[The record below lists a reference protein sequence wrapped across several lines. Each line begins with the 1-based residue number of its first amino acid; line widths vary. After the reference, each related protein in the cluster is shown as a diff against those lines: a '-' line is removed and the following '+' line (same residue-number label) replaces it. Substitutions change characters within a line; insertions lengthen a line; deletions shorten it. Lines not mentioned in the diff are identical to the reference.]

1 MQKPGLMGMKGLDQL
16 RSVKGSTVGHAK
28 TVSAVNTRLSSDS
41 ISIGAF
47 ANLKLTAEKLVKEQA
62 SVKTD
67 LEMANSKL
75 KKSTEQIQ
83 LLEVKLREAI
93 NENAKLKVKHKE
105 DGKLWNGLD
114 SKLSSTKM
122 LCDQLTETLQR
133 LAGVT
138 QDAEKDKKFFEE
150 KLSNSSKAFD
160 DLSCQLNNLSEKL
173 DYAEKIITDGKQNML
188 KLEDEKRER
197 EKNLREERRLNCNLM
212 TERDAIA
219 KQLKDAFEE
228 NKVSVRS
235 LNSQVEELQQ
245 KVESKDSICRS
256 LRATVENLEDERNA
270 LQSRNEDF
278 SLQLVRSSQET
289 KNLEMIVHGL
299 LITVKEMDRNSLN
312 ISDNIVQLL
321 SSFQAFEKLV
331 EQEKNLV
338 VKNEK
343 RKFDELH
350 HQFENAISENDS
362 LKWQV
367 EALRNKTVELQKAQE
382 FLMVQHA
389 EECRLVEDKV
399 RKIESES
406 DAIVLK
412 NDELKLL
419 VTQLEE
425 KNSHLSEVHSLA
437 DSQLKDLLLN
447 ASKLESENQDFQN
460 KMQLM
465 LLEKADVTSLQN
477 TIETQK
483 QKIETLES
491 QINEL
496 NRVMDE
502 KDKCNIHF
510 SEREKLL
517 EGQKSEIQ
525 ASLISVECR
534 LSEARKQ
541 YDLMLETKQSELSR
555 HLKEISQR
563 NDQAIND
570 IRKKYEMEKLEIIN
584 IEKEKIDKLVND
596 METKCEVKLAE
607 SKEEAQRHLVRI
619 QEEHDASMEQIRLE
633 FDRKESKLRDFHCE
647 ELQRIQLQADNELR
661 EKTSLMRKEHEIQM
675 QVLRH
680 QHEDECRKLQEELDI
695 LKSKEEKQRTLLQL
709 QWKVMDEKSQQNDVE
724 VNSKKE
730 YSASSRKTMG
740 LEIVNESQISLNRQ
754 ENGRKEADLC
764 GVMRTPVV
772 NILKKME
779 KGSKGDAMN
788 IPKHSK
794 KVTHHEY
801 EIETSNGRTITKR
814 RKTKSTVMFGDT
826 TTHKRVNLKTP
837 TVGEDAKK
845 TSKVHKGTR
854 VRSSTIGDLFSEA
867 SLNPYTEDPYAFD

>member
-1 MQKPGLMGMKGLDQL
+1 MGMKGLDQL

-160 DLSCQLNNLSEKL
+160 DLSCQLNNLSESW
-173 DYAEKIITDGKQNML
+173 ITQRKSLQMVTGKQNML

-212 TERDAIA
+212 TERGITTEA
-219 KQLKDAFEE
+219 
-228 NKVSVRS
+228 
-235 LNSQVEELQQ
+235 
-245 KVESKDSICRS
+245 ESKDSICRS

-299 LITVKEMDRNSLN
+299 LTKVKEMDRNSLN
-312 ISDNIVQLL
+312 VSDNIVQLL

-496 NRVMDE
+496 HRVMDE

-517 EGQKSEIQ
+517 EEQKSEIQ

-596 METKCEVKLAE
+596 MERKCEVKLAE

-647 ELQRIQLQADNELR
+647 ELQRIQLQADNDLR

-740 LEIVNESQISLNRQ
+740 LEIVNGSQISLNRQ